1 MTELTMERLHGTC
14 VALPTPWGP
23 LGLLL
28 RGDPGAGKSGLA
40 LRLIDEGGWLV
51 ADDQVEIV
59 RAGDRLTARPP
70 AVLEGM
76 MEVRGFGL
84 VEVANLPEAP
94 LGFAVDLTSAAAME
108 RLPEARKLTL
118 LELELPLLALD
129 PEAATTPATLRLAAR
144 SRAAALRPLLPEP
157 PDRHDTQE
165 PAPPLLLVTGL
176 SGAGRSTALKS
187 LEDLGWESIDNL
199 PLTLLDG
206 VLGANPQR
214 QPLAVGIDTRTLDFS
229 VQLFK
234 RQAERLRADPRVHF
248 SLLFLD
254 CDDRVLQQRYTATR
268 RRHPLALNRPL
279 AEGIAAERSLL
290 EPLRLIAD
298 RVLDTTDLPPVEL
311 QRLLAAELRLDQSS
325 GMQIFITSFSYRFGL
340 PREADLVFD
349 MRFLDNP
356 HWEQELRGLTGRD
369 APVTEYLAADASYE
383 PFLKGLFG
391 LLEPLLERYQA
402 AGKSYLTIALG
413 CTGGQHRSVAV
424 AERLAAWLRGK
435 GWPLGLTHRE
445 LERTAVNSSAHRA
458 DLRARPGD

>member
-1 MTELTMERLHGTC
+1 MERLHASC

-28 RGDPGAGKSGLA
+28 RGAPGTGKTALA
-40 LRLIDEGGWLV
+40 LRLIDEGSWLV
-51 ADDQVEIV
+51 ADDQVEILRKGNHLV
-59 RAGDRLTARPP
+59 ARAPTALT
-70 AVLEGM
+70 GM
-76 MEVRGFGL
+76 MELRGFGL
-84 VEVANLPEAP
+84 VEVAHLPEAP
-94 LGFAVDLTSAAAME
+94 LGLAVELVTGDAVE
-108 RLPEARKLTL
+108 RLPEERSLRL

-129 PEAATTPATLRLAAR
+129 PEAAATAATLRLAAR
-144 SRAAALRPLLPEP
+144 SRASVLQPLLLAKE
-157 PDRHDTQE
+157 QE
-165 PAPPLLLVTGL
+165 QEEDNKRRDARPPLLLVTGL

-234 RQAERLRADPRVHF
+234 RQAESLRADPRIQF
-248 SLLFLD
+248 TLLFLD

-279 AEGIAAERSLL
+279 AEGIAAERVLL

-311 QRLLAAELRLDQSS
+311 QRLLAAELRLDRSA
-325 GMQIFITSFSYRFGL
+325 GMQIFVTSFSYRFGL

-369 APVTEYLAADASYE
+369 APVSEYLAADPAYE
-383 PFLKGLFG
+383 PFLQGLFD
-391 LLEPLLERYQA
+391 LLEPLLERYQTS
-402 AGKSYLTIALG
+402 GKSYLTIAFG
-413 CTGGQHRSVAV
+413 CTGGQHRSVAA
-424 AERLAAWLRGK
+424 AERVARWLNEK
-435 GWPLGLTHRE
+435 GWPVGLTHRE
-445 LERTAVNSSAHRA
+445 LERTAINSSAHRA
-458 DLRARPGD
+458 DALSRPGG